1 MAYGGLGFYFSVV
14 LTIVVLAYLARWSV
28 ESSPDEY
35 LGRAPEVASYLQLS
49 YVRCTVLLINALA
62 GRESAS
68 DFGLR

>member
-1 MAYGGLGFYFSVV
+1 MVV
-14 LTIVVLAYLARWSV
+14 SIVAVAYLARWSV
-28 ESSPDEY
+28 ESGTGEW
-35 LGRAPEVASYLQLS
+35 LGRAPGAASYLQLS